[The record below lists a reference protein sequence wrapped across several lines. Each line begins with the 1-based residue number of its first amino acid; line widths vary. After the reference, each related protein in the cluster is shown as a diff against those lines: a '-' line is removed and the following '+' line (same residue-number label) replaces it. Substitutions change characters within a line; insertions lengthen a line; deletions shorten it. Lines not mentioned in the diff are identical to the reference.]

1 MTYDQSRLKEKLNEL
16 INQHSELDDAIERI
30 NEKIPF
36 DQVKLQRL
44 KKKKLVIKDDFK
56 DFISIDQFSFVIK
69 KIIQLDITGIYNIS
83 IFKKIF
89 ISFN

>member
-1 MTYDQSRLKEKLNEL
+1 MVYDQSILKDKLNEL

-44 KKKKLVIKDDFK
+44 KKRKLVLKDEIKKLNSRILPD
-56 DFISIDQFSFVIK
+56 
-69 KIIQLDITGIYNIS
+69 IIA
-83 IFKKIF
+83 
-89 ISFN
+89 

>member
-1 MTYDQSRLKEKLNEL
+1 MIYDQSRLKEKLNEL

-44 KKKKLVIKDDFK
+44 KKRKLVLKDEIKKLNSQILPD
-56 DFISIDQFSFVIK
+56 
-69 KIIQLDITGIYNIS
+69 IIA
-83 IFKKIF
+83 
-89 ISFN
+89 

>member
-16 INQHSELDDAIERI
+16 INQHSDLEDAIERI

-44 KKKKLVIKDDFK
+44 KKRKLVLKDEIKKLNSQILPD
-56 DFISIDQFSFVIK
+56 
-69 KIIQLDITGIYNIS
+69 IIA
-83 IFKKIF
+83 
-89 ISFN
+89 

>member
-1 MTYDQSRLKEKLNEL
+1 MIYDQTILKDKLNEL

-44 KKKKLVIKDDFK
+44 KKRKLVLKDEIKKLNSQILPD
-56 DFISIDQFSFVIK
+56 
-69 KIIQLDITGIYNIS
+69 IIA
-83 IFKKIF
+83 
-89 ISFN
+89 

>member
-44 KKKKLVIKDDFK
+44 KKRKLVIKDE
-56 DFISIDQFSFVIK
+56 IK
-69 KIIQLDITGIYNIS
+69 KLNSQILPDIIA
-83 IFKKIF
+83 
-89 ISFN
+89 

>member
-1 MTYDQSRLKEKLNEL
+1 MAYDQSRLKDKLNEL

-44 KKKKLVIKDDFK
+44 KKRKLVLKDEIKKLNSQILPD
-56 DFISIDQFSFVIK
+56 
-69 KIIQLDITGIYNIS
+69 IIA
-83 IFKKIF
+83 
-89 ISFN
+89 